1 MLTTFKIK
9 KNMGVILEIQVLTT
23 ESDYQ
28 NAVNRLEYISDAP
41 IDSPEAGEAD
51 ALATLIEAY
60 EEVHFPI
67 GLPHPIEAIKI
78 RIEELGLKNKDLVKI
93 IGYDSRVSEILSGKR
108 KLNLEMIRRLH
119 KALSLPLEV
128 LVQDY

>member
-1 MLTTFKIK
+1 MIST
-9 KNMGVILEIQVLTT
+9 NYEA
-23 ESDYQ
+23 
-28 NAVNRLEYISDAP
+28 AVNRLEYISDAP

-60 EEVHFPI
+60 EEARFPI

-78 RIEELGLKNKDLVKI
+78 RIEELGLKNKDLVEI

-128 LVQDY
+128 LIQDY

>member
-1 MLTTFKIK
+1 
-9 KNMGVILEIQVLTT
+9 MGAILEIQVLTT
-23 ESDYQ
+23 ENDYK

-41 IDSPEAGEAD
+41 IGSPEAGEAD

-60 EEVHFPI
+60 EEAHFPI

-78 RIEELGLKNKDLVKI
+78 RIEELGLKNKDLVEI

>member
-1 MLTTFKIK
+1 M
-9 KNMGVILEIQVLTT
+9 T
-23 ESDYQ
+23 ENDYK
-28 NAVNRLEYISDAP
+28 NAVKRLEYISDAP
-41 IDSPEAGEAD
+41 IGSPESSEAD

-60 EEVHFPI
+60 EEAHFPI
-67 GLPHPIEAIKI
+67 GLPYPIEAIKI
-78 RIEELGLKNKDLVKI
+78 RIEELGLKNKDLVEI

>member
-1 MLTTFKIK
+1 
-9 KNMGVILEIQVLTT
+9 MGAILEIQVLTT
-23 ESDYQ
+23 ENDYK
-28 NAVNRLEYISDAP
+28 NAVKRLEHICDAP
-41 IDSPEAGEAD
+41 IGTPEADEAD

-60 EEVHFPI
+60 EERHFPI

-78 RIEELGLKNKDLVKI
+78 RIEELGLKNKDLVQI

-108 KLNLEMIRRLH
+108 KLTLNMIRRLH

-128 LVQDY
+128 LIQDY

>member
-1 MLTTFKIK
+1 MISTNYEAAI
-9 KNMGVILEIQVLTT
+9 
-23 ESDYQ
+23 S
-28 NAVNRLEYISDAP
+28 RLEYISDAP
-41 IDSPEAGEAD
+41 IGTPEAREAD

-60 EEVHFPI
+60 EEAHFPI

-78 RIEELGLKNKDLVKI
+78 RIEELGLKNKDLVQI

-108 KLNLEMIRRLH
+108 KLTLDMIRHLH

-128 LVQDY
+128 LIQDY

>member
-1 MLTTFKIK
+1 
-9 KNMGVILEIQVLTT
+9 MGAILEIQVLTT
-23 ESDYQ
+23 ENDYKD
-28 NAVNRLEYISDAP
+28 VVKRLESICDAP
-41 IDSPEAGEAD
+41 IGTPEADEAD

-60 EEVHFPI
+60 EEQHFPI

-78 RIEELGLKNKDLVKI
+78 RIEELGLKNKDLVQI

-108 KLNLEMIRRLH
+108 KLTLNMIRRLH

-128 LVQDY
+128 LIQDY